1 MEDQFY
7 TINKIAEIL
16 GMHHKTIRKFITEG
30 KLPASKV
37 GKQWRI
43 SEHDLSIFMEKNN
56 VNTSDKKISE
66 ESNIDFV
73 TNGEVKDNIQQRI
86 NVSTVVDINDM
97 DKEEY
102 FRISNTLIA
111 VMNCKDSKMGKST
124 INMKYDEKVRRLRV
138 LLWGNISFIEE
149 MLSTIS
155 MLLGRNNLSD
165 HKKID
170 YKEE

>member
-7 TINKIAEIL
+7 TIDKIAEIL

-43 SEHDLSIFMEKNN
+43 SGHDLSTFMEKNN
-56 VNTSDKKISE
+56 VNISDKEISE

-73 TNGEVKDNIQQRI
+73 TNGEIKATVNEKV
-86 NVSTVVDINDM
+86 NVSTVVDINDI

-111 VMNCKDSKMGKST
+111 LMNCKDPKMGKST
-124 INMKYDEKVRRLRV
+124 VNVKYDENVSRLRV

-149 MLSTIS
+149 MLSMIS
-155 MLLGRNNLSD
+155 MLVEQTDL
-165 HKKID
+165 
-170 YKEE
+170 

>member
-7 TINKIAEIL
+7 TIDKIAEIL

-30 KLPASKV
+30 KLGANKV

-43 SEHDLSIFMEKNN
+43 SGHDLSVFMEKNN
-56 VNTSDKKISE
+56 VSINNKKISE

-73 TNGEVKDNIQQRI
+73 TNGEVKDTINQKV
-86 NVSTVVDINDM
+86 NVSTVVDINDV

-111 VMNCKDSKMGKST
+111 LMNCKDSKMGKST
-124 INMKYDEKVRRLRV
+124 INIKYDEKVNRLRV
-138 LLWGNISFIEE
+138 LLWGNVSFIEG
-149 MLSTIS
+149 MLSSIS
-155 MLLGRNNLSD
+155 MLVEQTNL
-165 HKKID
+165 
-170 YKEE
+170 

>member
-7 TINKIAEIL
+7 TIDKIAEIL

-30 KLPASKV
+30 KLGANKV

-43 SEHDLSIFMEKNN
+43 SGHDLSVFMEKNN
-56 VNTSDKKISE
+56 VSINNKKISE

-73 TNGEVKDNIQQRI
+73 TNGEVKDTINQKV
-86 NVSTVVDINDM
+86 NVSTVVDINDV

-111 VMNCKDSKMGKST
+111 LMNCKDSKMGKST
-124 INMKYDEKVRRLRV
+124 INMKYDEKVNRLRV
-138 LLWGNISFIEE
+138 LLWGNVSFIEG
-149 MLSTIS
+149 MLSSIS
-155 MLLGRNNLSD
+155 MLVEQTNF
-165 HKKID
+165 
-170 YKEE
+170 